1 MITKGEENKMRYV
14 VDHDYHIHTQLS
26 TCSNDPEQ
34 TAERILKYA
43 LDNSLKRICVTD
55 HYWDAQTE
63 GATNWYR
70 PQDFTHISSVLP
82 LPQADGVEFLF
93 GAETEFNKENK
104 IGMPLSR
111 FDCFDFVIIPT
122 THMHITGLTVSEEDS
137 VSENTNAIRAELWV
151 KKLDALLELDLPFCK
166 IGIAHL
172 ACKLI
177 NKKSFEDYIDVLE
190 RIPTSEMERVFA
202 KIAQKGCGVEINQ
215 SDVHQMQKDPDAVS
229 RMFRIAKQQG
239 CKFYLGSDAHHPAG
253 LDGAKAAFEYAI
265 DLLGLEESDKFHIG

>member
-1 MITKGEENKMRYV
+1 MRYV

-215 SDVHQMQKDPDAVS
+215 SDVYQMQKAPDAVS